1 MKEGRG
7 TAIALY
13 LLAVFLFVGFLGS
26 DAEFTTAT
34 AVALLIGVG
43 LPTFA
48 ATRMLL
54 KGGRERGRLE
64 KQTELRARTVE
75 AEVLR
80 IAKAHD
86 GKLTIVEIVSELAI
100 SQEEAQATVDSLVRQ
115 QIADIEITESGV
127 LVYAFRDIKYLR
139 EKPSSRN
146 ILE

>member
-1 MKEGRG
+1 VKEGRG

-13 LLAVFLFVGFLGS
+13 LLAVFLFIGFLGS

-54 KGGRERGRLE
+54 KGGKGRRER
-64 KQTELRARTVE
+64 QSELRARTVE

>member
-13 LLAVFLFVGFLGS
+13 LLAVFLFIGFLGS

-54 KGGRERGRLE
+54 KGGKGRRER
-64 KQTELRARTVE
+64 QSELRARTVE

-80 IAKAHD
+80 IAKAHE